1 VRQSLLIAA
10 ALLAGFLGGML
21 GTRVERAREQ
31 VHPDH
36 VIRARS
42 FELVD
47 AEGRPVSYWGIDK
60 RHNAVLAFGGQW
72 DPEHYVERIGD
83 LTDPHNQGAV
93 FGMVGGN
100 STLEFNGA
108 DGKTRLHMGFN
119 PFEKPLLWM
128 GDETGKRLAL
138 GVEQSDTPSADD
150 NDWHLVFEPDRAWI
164 GMYVARDGTRKYVK
178 GFLSVNTDK
187 VKYPR

>member
-1 VRQSLLIAA
+1 MKQSLLIAA

-21 GTRVERAREQ
+21 GTRVERARER
-31 VHPDH
+31 VYPDQ

-47 AEGRPVSYWGIDK
+47 AAGRPISYWGIDK

-72 DPEHYVERIGD
+72 DPKHYVARTGD
-83 LTDPHNQGAV
+83 LTDPRYQGAV
-93 FGMVGGN
+93 FGMVGG
-100 STLEFNGA
+100 SPTLEFNGA
-108 DGKTRLHMGFN
+108 DGTTRLHMGLS

-138 GVEQSDTPSADD
+138 GVEHSDTPSAED
-150 NDWHLVFEPDRAWI
+150 NDWYLRFIPDRAWI
-164 GMYVARDGTRKYVK
+164 GMYVVRDRGQQYVK
-178 GFLSVNTDK
+178 GMLSVSTDK
-187 VKYPR
+187 VKYP